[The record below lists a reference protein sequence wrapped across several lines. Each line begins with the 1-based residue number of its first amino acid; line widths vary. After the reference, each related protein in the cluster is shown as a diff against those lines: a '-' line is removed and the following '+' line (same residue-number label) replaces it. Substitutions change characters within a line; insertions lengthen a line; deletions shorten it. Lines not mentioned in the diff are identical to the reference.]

1 MWFLFLKYFVSDVY
15 EDIGDSDT
23 GSDSLQG
30 SDADFLASDDDDVV
44 IPISHG
50 QMNTGM
56 LVDFIPLR
64 KPCRSITDSDEP
76 GMFRQRR

>member
-1 MWFLFLKYFVSDVY
+1 MWFPFLNYFVSDVY

-23 GSDSLQG
+23 GSESLQG
-30 SDADFLASDDDDVV
+30 SDDDFMASDDDDVV
-44 IPISHG
+44 IPVSHG

-56 LVDFIPLR
+56 LVNLIPLC
-64 KPCRSITDSDEP
+64 KPCRCITDSDEP